1 MSLLSISGH
10 HAPALFSALLD
21 LFKNSKLQKAIL
33 IFLHIAV
40 TNAPSFFLR
49 ISINNPL
56 ASTAFFYVST
66 ASTAFFYVST
76 ASTAFFYVLA

>member
-1 MSLLSISGH
+1 VSLLSISGH

-40 TNAPSFFLR
+40 TNAPSFFLC
-49 ISINNPL
+49 ISKNNPL
-56 ASTAFFYVST
+56 ANTVEQIYI
-66 ASTAFFYVST
+66 ASVVDAENLTDIVNDRIDRI
-76 ASTAFFYVLA
+76 

>member
-10 HAPALFSALLD
+10 DAPALFSALLD

-40 TNAPSFFLR
+40 TSAPSFFLC

-56 ASTAFFYVST
+56 ANTVEQIYIALIVD
-66 ASTAFFYVST
+66 AENLPNIVN
-76 ASTAFFYVLA
+76 